1 MGLPCRP
8 ILVIRAADGSR
19 GADKRMAAC
28 SCRTGVAKRR
38 LAPLAVGLA
47 LAAAAMILGQAWRA
61 AAQVEPGIGPERL
74 AEVVPEATRVGEPE
88 GEPASAPA
96 YRDGELIGYV
106 FHTREVVQSVGYSGK
121 PLDVLVGLGLD
132 GRITGAEILEQ
143 HEPILVIGVSPEDL
157 EQFVDQYRGVDVREP
172 VEVVRMAPGAGEVDA
187 VSGATISSAVI
198 NDAIIRAARAVARAR
213 GLFGETLIDLS
224 GFEPLSW
231 QKLLEEGSLA
241 RHELSVGEAQ
251 EALAQQDAQLYPA
264 GAGPEPDATLAELY
278 FGLATPAR
286 IGRNLLGERLYG
298 EVMADL
304 AEGDQLIF
312 VGGRGLYSFK
322 GTAWRRQGTFDR
334 IQIAQADRTF
344 QLTEEQHRRVD
355 ELALEGAPE
364 LRELA
369 LFTLPRDSGFVAAEP
384 WRLELLVEGRT
395 SGGEPAYATF
405 PATYALPE
413 RYITRPPAPSPER
426 SGPLWRQVWAEQ
438 AVDIAVLVAALLTL
452 TGILVFQDGI
462 ARRRRLWS
470 WLRLGFLC
478 FTLFWLGWYAVAQ
491 LSVVNVLTF
500 AEALRTGFHWEVFLI
515 APLMFI
521 LWSYVAVALLFWG
534 RGVFCGWLC
543 PFGALQELTNKA
555 ARRLKVPQ
563 YRVPFAVHE
572 RLWPIKYIVFLGLFA
587 LSLGPMALAIR
598 FAEVEPFKTAIVLKF
613 DRAWPFV
620 AYGLVLL
627 GVGLFVER
635 AFCRYLCPLGAAF
648 AIPAKIRQFEWLKRH
663 RQCGAPCQIC
673 AVDCPVQAIH
683 PDGRINPNECIYCL
697 TCQVNYYDAWVC
709 PPMIERRKRRE
720 KRAEILGRKAGASD
734 GGAEL

>member
-1 MGLPCRP
+1 MVSRSEQPDVAHGRGRVRTALVVALWLGMGGGA
-8 ILVIRAADGSR
+8 VRAQE
-19 GADKRMAAC
+19 AA
-28 SCRTGVAKRR
+28 
-38 LAPLAVGLA
+38 PAVS
-47 LAAAAMILGQAWRA
+47 
-61 AAQVEPGIGPERL
+61 AAQPEEVMPG
-74 AEVVPEATRVGEPE
+74 ATRVGEVT
-88 GEPASAPA
+88 GEPAAMPA
-96 YRDGELIGYV
+96 YRQSELIGYV

-143 HEPILVIGVSPEDL
+143 NEPILVIGVSHEDL
-157 EQFVDQYRGVDVREP
+157 ERFVDQYRGVDVRQP
-172 VEVVRMAPGAGEVDA
+172 VEVVRVAPGAGEVDA

-198 NDAIIRAARAVARAR
+198 NDAIIRAARAVARSR
-213 GLFGETLIDLS
+213 GVFGQTLVDLT
-224 GFEPLSW
+224 GFEPLGW
-231 QKLLEEGSLA
+231 QALLEEGSLGQLQ
-241 RHELSVGEAQ
+241 LSVGAAQ
-251 EALAQQDAQLYPA
+251 EALAERDAELYPA
-264 GAGPEPDATLAELY
+264 GAAPEATLAELY

-286 IGRNLLGERLYG
+286 SGRNLLGERLYA
-298 EVMADL
+298 EVTADL

-322 GTAWRRQGTFDR
+322 GTAWRREGTFDR
-334 IQIAQADRTF
+334 IQIVQADRTF

-355 ELALEGAPE
+355 ELAIEGAPE

-369 LFTLPRDSGFVAAEP
+369 LFTLPGDSGFVPEEP

-395 SGGEPAYATF
+395 SGGEPAYAAF

-413 RYITRPPAPSPER
+413 RYITRPPAPPER
-426 SGPLWRQVWAEQ
+426 SGPLWQQVWAEQ
-438 AVDIAVLVAALLTL
+438 AVDIAVLGVALLAL
-452 TGILVFQDGI
+452 TAILVFQDAI
-462 ARRRRLWS
+462 ARRRRLWW
-470 WLRLGFLC
+470 WLRLGFLS

-491 LSVVNVLTF
+491 LSVINILTF
-500 AEALRTGFHWEVFLI
+500 AEALRTGFDWDVFLI

-521 LWSYVAVALLFWG
+521 LWGYVAVALLFWG

-543 PFGALQELTNKA
+543 PFGALQELSNKA
-555 ARRLKVPQ
+555 ARRLGVPQ
-563 YRVPFAVHE
+563 YRVPFGVHE
-572 RLWPIKYIVFLGLFA
+572 RLWPIKYVVFLGLFA

-620 AYGLVLL
+620 VYALALL

-720 KRAEILGRKAGASD
+720 KRAEILAGKAGAAA
-734 GGAEL
+734 GRAEP

>member
-1 MGLPCRP
+1 MAGARRRWDGAYGRGWAG
-8 ILVIRAADGSR
+8 IALVVALLLAMAGAPVRAQ
-19 GADKRMAAC
+19 
-28 SCRTGVAKRR
+28 
-38 LAPLAVGLA
+38 APAVITEAQLE
-47 LAAAAMILGQAWRA
+47 AAM
-61 AAQVEPGIGPERL
+61 PG
-74 AEVVPEATRVGEPE
+74 ATRIGEPT
-88 GEPASAPA
+88 GEPAAVPA

-106 FHTREVVQSVGYSGK
+106 FHTREVVQSAGYSGK

-143 HEPILVIGVSPEDL
+143 NEPILLIGVSGEDL
-157 EQFVDQYRGVDVREP
+157 ERFVDQYRGIDVRMPVDV
-172 VEVVRMAPGAGEVDA
+172 VRAAPGPGEVDA

-198 NDAIIRAARAVARAR
+198 NDAIIRAARAVARSR
-213 GLFGETLIDLS
+213 GVFGQTTIDLS
-224 GFEPLSW
+224 GFEPLGW
-231 QKLLEEGSLA
+231 QALLADGSLA
-241 RHELSVGEAQ
+241 RFELSVGEAQ
-251 EALAQQDAQLYPA
+251 QALAERDAELRSA
-264 GAGPEPDATLAELY
+264 DAEPDATLAELY

-286 IGRNLLGERLYG
+286 IGRNLLGERLYS
-298 EVMADL
+298 EVTADL

-312 VGGRGLYSFK
+312 LGGRGLYSFK
-322 GTAWRRQGTFDR
+322 GTAWRRAGTFDR
-334 IQIAQADRTF
+334 IQIVQADRTL
-344 QLTEEQHRRVD
+344 QLTEEQHRLVE
-355 ELALEGAPE
+355 ELAIEGAPE

-369 LFTLPRDSGFVAAEP
+369 LFTLPADSGFVPEEP

-395 SGGEPAYATF
+395 AGGEPAYAAF

-413 RYITRPPAPSPER
+413 RYITRPPEPPER
-426 SGPLWRQVWAEQ
+426 SGPLWRQVWAER
-438 AVDIAVLVAALLTL
+438 AVDIAILGVALLAL
-452 TGILVFQDGI
+452 SAILVFQDAI
-462 ARRRRLWS
+462 VRRRRLWW
-470 WLRLGFLC
+470 WLRIAFLS
-478 FTLFWLGWYAVAQ
+478 FTLLWLGWYAAAQ
-491 LSVVNVLTF
+491 LSVVNILTF
-500 AEALRTGFHWEVFLI
+500 AEALRTGFEWEVFLI

-543 PFGALQELTNKA
+543 PFGALQELSNKA
-555 ARRLKVPQ
+555 ARRLRVPQ

-572 RLWPIKYIVFLGLFA
+572 RLWPLKYIVFLGLFA

-620 AYGLVLL
+620 VYALALL
-627 GVGLFVER
+627 AVGLFVER

-709 PPMIERRKRRE
+709 PPMIERRKRHE
-720 KRAEILGRKAGASD
+720 KRAEILAGKAGAAVRGPSH
-734 GGAEL
+734 E

>member
-1 MGLPCRP
+1 
-8 ILVIRAADGSR
+8 
-19 GADKRMAAC
+19 MAAC
-28 SCRTGVAKRR
+28 SCRTGFTKRR
-38 LAPLAVGLA
+38 LALPAFGLVLA
-47 LAAAAMILGQAWRA
+47 LSPAATIYWQAWGA
-61 AAQVEPGIGPERL
+61 AAQVEQGIGPEQL
-74 AEVVPEATRVGEPE
+74 AEVVPEATRIGAPQGEPV
-88 GEPASAPA
+88 AAPA
-96 YRDGELIGYV
+96 YRDGELVGYV

-132 GRITGAEILEQ
+132 GRITGAEIQEQ
-143 HEPILVIGVSPEDL
+143 NEPILVIGVSHEDL

-198 NDAIIRAARAVARAR
+198 NDAIIRAARAVARSR
-213 GLFGETLIDLS
+213 GVFGQTLIDVS
-224 GFEPLSW
+224 GFEPLAW
-231 QKLLEEGSLA
+231 QALLDDGSLA
-241 RHELSVGEAQ
+241 QLRLSVGEVQ
-251 EALAQQDAQLYPA
+251 EALAQRDAQLRPA
-264 GAGPEPDATLAELY
+264 GAEPDATLAELY

-304 AEGDQLIF
+304 AEGDQVIF

-322 GTAWRRQGTFDR
+322 GTAWRREGTFDR
-334 IQIAQADRTF
+334 IQIVQADRTF
-344 QLTEEQHRRVD
+344 QLSEKQHRRVD

-369 LFTLPRDSGFVAAEP
+369 LFTLPADSGFVPEEP

-395 SGGEPAYATF
+395 PGGEPAYATF

-413 RYITRPPAPSPER
+413 RYITRPPAPPAER
-426 SGPLWRQVWAEQ
+426 TRPLWQQVWAEQ

-500 AEALRTGFHWEVFLI
+500 AEALRTGFDWEVFLI

-555 ARRLKVPQ
+555 ARRLRVPQ

-572 RLWPIKYIVFLGLFA
+572 RLWPIKYVVFLGLFA

-598 FAEVEPFKTAIVLKF
+598 VAEVEPFKTAVVLKF

-620 AYGLVLL
+620 VYALVLL

-720 KRAEILGRKAGASD
+720 KRAEILAGKTGGSD
-734 GGAEL
+734 GGAGP

>member
-1 MGLPCRP
+1 MAAHESKRSVTAHGGRRRMGL
-8 ILVIRAADGSR
+8 LVALLVATGGWSARAQQPAIEIS
-19 GADKRMAAC
+19 
-28 SCRTGVAKRR
+28 
-38 LAPLAVGLA
+38 
-47 LAAAAMILGQAWRA
+47 
-61 AAQVEPGIGPERL
+61 AAQVE
-74 AEVVPEATRVGEPE
+74 EVMPAATRVERMAGD
-88 GEPASAPA
+88 PAAAPA
-96 YRDGELIGYV
+96 YRDDELIGYV
-106 FHTREVVQSVGYSGK
+106 FRTREVVQSVGYSGK
-121 PLDVLVGLGLD
+121 PLDVLVGLDLD
-132 GRITGAEILEQ
+132 ARITGATLLEQ
-143 HEPILVIGVSPEDL
+143 HEPILVIGVSHEDL
-157 EQFVDQYRGVDVREP
+157 EAFVDQYRGLDIREP
-172 VEVVRMAPGAGEVDA
+172 VEVTRLAPGPGEVDA
-187 VSGATISSAVI
+187 VSGATISSTVI
-198 NDAIIRAARAVARAR
+198 NDAIIRAARAIARSR
-213 GLFGETLIDLS
+213 GLFGEAVIDLAS
-224 GFEPLSW
+224 FEPLDW
-231 QKLLEEGSLA
+231 QALLADGSLA
-241 RHELSVGEAQ
+241 ELELSVGEAQ
-251 EALAQQDAQLYPA
+251 TALAAHRAQLYPA
-264 GAGPEPDATLAELY
+264 GAGPAPEATLAELY

-298 EVMADL
+298 EAMADL

-334 IQIAQADRTF
+334 IQIVQADRTF
-344 QLTEEQHRRVD
+344 QLSEDQHRRVD
-355 ELALEGAPE
+355 ELAIEGAPE
-364 LRELA
+364 VREMA
-369 LFTLPRDSGFVAAEP
+369 LFMLPEGSGFVAEEP

-395 SGGEPAYATF
+395 AAGEPAYVTF
-405 PATYALPE
+405 PATYTLPA
-413 RYITRPPAPSPER
+413 RYVARPASQIIER
-426 SGPLWRQVWAEQ
+426 SGPLWQQVWAEQ
-438 AVDIAVLVAALLTL
+438 AVDIAVLGAALLVL
-452 TGILVFQDGI
+452 SGILVFQDGI
-462 ARRRRLWS
+462 ARRRRLWF
-470 WLRLGFLC
+470 WLRLGFLS

-500 AEALRTGFHWEVFLI
+500 AEALRTGFDWDVFLI

-543 PFGALQELTNKA
+543 PFGALQELSNKA

-563 YRVPFAVHE
+563 FRVPFAVHE
-572 RLWPIKYIVFLGLFA
+572 RLWPIKYVVFLGLLA

-598 FAEVEPFKTAIVLKF
+598 LAEVEPFKTAIVLRF

-620 AYGLVLL
+620 LYAVALL
-627 GVGLFVER
+627 AVGLFVER

-720 KRAEILGRKAGASD
+720 KRAEIVAGRVARPGSATE
-734 GGAEL
+734 G

>member
-1 MGLPCRP
+1 MVGASRRWHVAYRRSWARSA
-8 ILVIRAADGSR
+8 LVVFLLLATVGAPARAQ
-19 GADKRMAAC
+19 
-28 SCRTGVAKRR
+28 
-38 LAPLAVGLA
+38 APAPAVTE
-47 LAAAAMILGQAWRA
+47 
-61 AAQVEPGIGPERL
+61 AQLERVMPG
-74 AEVVPEATRVGEPE
+74 ATRIGRPA
-88 GEPASAPA
+88 GEPAAMPA

-106 FHTREVVQSVGYSGK
+106 FHTREAVQSAGYSGK

-143 HEPILVIGVSPEDL
+143 NEPILVIGVSDEDL
-157 EQFVDQYRGVDVREP
+157 ERFVDQYRGVDVRAP
-172 VEVVRMAPGAGEVDA
+172 VEVVRAAPGPGEVDA

-213 GLFGETLIDLS
+213 GVFGQTTIDLS
-224 GFEPLSW
+224 GFEPLGW
-231 QKLLEEGSLA
+231 QALLEEGSLA
-241 RHELSVGEAQ
+241 RLELSAGEAQ
-251 EALAQQDAQLYPA
+251 QALAQQDAELRPA
-264 GAGPEPDATLAELY
+264 GAEPDATLAELY

-286 IGRNLLGERLYG
+286 IGRNLLGERLYA
-298 EVMADL
+298 EVTADL

-322 GTAWRRQGTFDR
+322 GTAWRREGTFDR
-334 IQIAQADRTF
+334 IQIVQADRTF
-344 QLTEEQHRRVD
+344 QLTEEQHRRVE
-355 ELALEGAPE
+355 ELAIEGAPE

-369 LFTLPRDSGFVAAEP
+369 LFTLPADSGFVPEEP

-395 SGGEPAYATF
+395 SGGEPAYAAF

-413 RYITRPPAPSPER
+413 RYITRPPAPPER
-426 SGPLWRQVWAEQ
+426 SGPLWQHVWAEQ
-438 AVDIAVLVAALLTL
+438 AIDIAVLGVALLAL
-452 TGILVFQDGI
+452 TAILVFQDAI
-462 ARRRRLWS
+462 ARRRRLWW
-470 WLRLGFLC
+470 WLRLAFLS
-478 FTLFWLGWYAVAQ
+478 FTLFWLGWYAAAQ
-491 LSVVNVLTF
+491 LSVINILTF
-500 AEALRTGFHWEVFLI
+500 AEALRTGFEWEVFLI

-543 PFGALQELTNKA
+543 PFGALQELSNKA
-555 ARRLKVPQ
+555 ARHLKIPQ

-620 AYGLVLL
+620 IYALALL
-627 GVGLFVER
+627 GIGLFVER

-720 KRAEILGRKAGASD
+720 KRAEILAGKAGAAA
-734 GGAEL
+734 GGAEP